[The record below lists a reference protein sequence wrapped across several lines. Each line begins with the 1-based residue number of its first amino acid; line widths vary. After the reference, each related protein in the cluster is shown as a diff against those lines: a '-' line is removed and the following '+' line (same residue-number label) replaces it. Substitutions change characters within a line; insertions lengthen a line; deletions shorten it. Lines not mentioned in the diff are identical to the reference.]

1 MKNHHKSKW
10 KVDQQRKSIP
20 SPSRRSWTQASSI
33 PGRLM
38 EGVDFAWPLARRPLS
53 QGASRSA
60 EGSPSPQQGG
70 LGTVLCPVSSAP
82 VWLTLNAVLSYYF
95 SSSCNPF
102 SFWEASSK
110 NLITLSL
117 EIATGTHWAQGCP
130 TLTWWGQCQLW
141 GLLLATLP
149 WLLVTGDWYT
159 CLNTDPEFHSQRQVL
174 TESSPQLM
182 LRKHRLHA
190 IRWGPRGVTMD
201 EPGACFSEAPE
212 GTQMTPR
219 ASILSKTRYR
229 GELPWKSRGWDFAF
243 PCKGAVSSIPC
254 QGAKIAS
261 QS

>member
-1 MKNHHKSKW
+1 MKSGSTT
-10 KVDQQRKSIP
+10 KSIP
-20 SPSRRSWTQASSI
+20 SPSRSWTQASSI

-38 EGVDFAWPLARRPLS
+38 EGVHPAWPLARRPLS
-53 QGASRSA
+53 QGASLSA
-60 EGSPSPQQGG
+60 EGTPSPQQGG
-70 LGTVLCPVSSAP
+70 LGTVLCPVSSSVSYP

-102 SFWEASSK
+102 SFWKASSK

-130 TLTWWGQCQLW
+130 TLAWWGQSQLW

-182 LRKHRLHA
+182 LRKHRLRA
-190 IRWGPRGVTMD
+190 IRRGPWGVTMD
-201 EPGACFSEAPE
+201 EPGALIFRSSRRY
-212 GTQMTPR
+212 TKD
-219 ASILSKTRYR
+219 SKNI
-229 GELPWKSRGWDFAF
+229 GI
-243 PCKGAVSSIPC
+243 V
-254 QGAKIAS
+254 
-261 QS
+261 